1 MEELLKE
8 LGYTD
13 EQIKAIIDG
22 MKNKKIFT
30 SVEENA
36 DLRIQKLNEDFTAKE
51 DELTKANDL
60 IKQLQEGTKGNEE
73 LQTKVAEYETQ
84 IAKMKE
90 EQHTKDVDNALKLE
104 LLKNKAKADDIDYL
118 IFKIKSK
125 QNTEKKDFE
134 IDENGNL
141 KDFKMDDIKKEFK
154 GNFEDESGG
163 FVDVKKLGGSDKKID
178 EKECEPNT
186 LLDALKEKYTPN
198 EEL

>member
-13 EQIKAIIDG
+13 EQIKAIVDG
-22 MKNKKIFT
+22 MKSKKIFT

-60 IKQLQEGTKGNEE
+60 IKQLQEGTKGNKD
-73 LQTKVAEYETQ
+73 LQTKVTEYEEQ
-84 IAKMKE
+84 IAKLKE

-118 IFKIKSK
+118 IFKIKAK
-125 QNTEKKDFE
+125 QDSEKGFE

-163 FVDVKKLGGSDKKID
+163 FVDVKKLGGTNNPNKDDK
-178 EKECEPNT
+178 EPQT
-186 LLDALKEKYTPN
+186 LLEALNDKYISN
-198 EEL
+198 DDM